1 MRILYIIFYLIFIL
15 SPITSKAMDKDD
27 LTQQKALAAKGDSCF
42 KAYDYF
48 HALQYYDKLND
59 GFINHYASTARNI
72 AEVYH
77 RTGRN
82 TLWANTLQ
90 RINKDSV
97 TYQDL
102 RSMFF
107 AYKIN
112 ETEDSLTLYGDS
124 ILHINPYD
132 SEIVVS
138 MASFFNDNQH
148 PDKAMRICGDYMQ
161 KDSTNLTVMRQY
173 GYAAHLSNQPKVAL
187 KTYKKLESNGFKN
200 YESSLIIG
208 LSLIKLDST
217 WESRPYLWEAVTQ
230 RKPNE
235 YTSLLHWG
243 NVQIACGEYDEG
255 IGSLK
260 EVLNIVLPDNELMYS
275 IHHDIGEAYFHK
287 QDYKNAV
294 KEFQECLNY
303 KTEKPLLYYN
313 IAQMYGALKES
324 NKEGLF
330 YKKFLDKSHNLPET
344 KENKDIIKQAEER
357 LEALRKELKK

>member
-1 MRILYIIFYLIFIL
+1 MRIPNIILYLIFIL

-27 LTQQKALAAKGDSCF
+27 LTQQRVLAAKGDSCF
-42 KAYDYF
+42 KVYDYF
-48 HALQYYDKLND
+48 HALQYYHQLND
-59 GFINHYASTARNI
+59 GFIDHYASTARKI

-107 AYKIN
+107 ASKTN
-112 ETEDSLTLYGDS
+112 EAEDGITLYGDS
-124 ILHINPYD
+124 ILRINPYD

-161 KDSTNLTVMRQY
+161 KDSTNLAVMRQY

-187 KTYKKLESNGFKN
+187 ETYKRLENNGFKN
-200 YESSLIIG
+200 YESSLLIG

-217 WESRPYLWEAVTQ
+217 WASRPYLWEAVTQ

-255 IGSLK
+255 IGTLR

-275 IHHDIGEAYFHK
+275 IHHDIGEASFHK
-287 QDYKNAV
+287 KDYKNAV
-294 KEFQECLNY
+294 KEFLECLNY
-303 KTEKPLLYYN
+303 KTERPLLYYN
-313 IAQMYGALKES
+313 IAQMYGALNES